1 LSLAI
6 TKSPVSLS
14 ICTVGTY
21 VITKKQLFYWHSAC
35 LDNLHHMK
43 IRTVPTTKFAL
54 LCAALGA
61 ALLMFADKANA
72 FTIRDAD
79 ASPGHGDRSSYVD
92 HLGGMPI
99 VRSDER
105 ANGQY
110 FHSGNLTPHIVLPN
124 HMDARKV
131 DGRSVEVITIP
142 SIGGVPSPGTPRVP
156 DGGITAMLLGTAL
169 GALGIAR
176 RYIRT

>member
-6 TKSPVSLS
+6 TKFPVSLS

-43 IRTVPTTKFAL
+43 IRTVATTKFAL

-61 ALLMFADKANA
+61 ALLMFADKGNA
-72 FTIRDAD
+72 FTVAD
-79 ASPGHGDRSSYVD
+79 ASSGHGDRSSYVA
-92 HLGGMPI
+92 HLGGMAI

-110 FHSGNLTPHIVLPN
+110 FPSGNLTPHIVLPN
-124 HMDARKV
+124 HVDARKV

-142 SIGGVPSPGTPRVP
+142 SIGGVPSPGTTRVP
-156 DGGITAMLLGTAL
+156 DGGVTAMLLGTAL